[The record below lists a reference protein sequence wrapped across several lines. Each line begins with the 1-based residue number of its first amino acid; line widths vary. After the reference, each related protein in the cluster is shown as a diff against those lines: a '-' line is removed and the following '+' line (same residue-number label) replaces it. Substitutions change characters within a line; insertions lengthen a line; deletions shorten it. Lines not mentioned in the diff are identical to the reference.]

1 MRKVVFYIF
10 ILLLLSGCSAA
21 TLAPTITPTVSKLSG
36 KLLFAGST
44 TLQPLAD
51 LIGQAFNKQNPA
63 IHLEIAAGGS
73 AVGIQAVHD
82 GTADIGMAS
91 RELTTDEL
99 KGIKSYPV
107 ALDALAIIVNPSN
120 SIENL
125 TVAQLKDIYN
135 GRIANWK
142 EIGGADLAIK
152 VINRD
157 KNSGTRT
164 AFDDLVLDKKE
175 PAATNAVSAVTAG
188 DVVALLK
195 KEPGAIGYVGFGNL
209 DQTTRLIKINGILP
223 TNQTLKDKT
232 YTLSR
237 PLLLLTGPLSQ
248 PLSNSYIDFALSAEG
263 QAIVEKNGWISIHP

>member
-1 MRKVVFYIF
+1 ML
-10 ILLLLSGCSAA
+10 ILLLLSGCSTA
-21 TLAPTITPTVSKLSG
+21 TLAPTVTPTVSKLSG

-51 LIGQAFNKQNPA
+51 LIGQAFTQHHPA
-63 IHLEIAAGGS
+63 VRLEIAAGGS

-91 RELTTDEL
+91 RELTAAEL
-99 KGIKSYPV
+99 KDIKAYPV
-107 ALDALAIIVNPSN
+107 ALDVLAIVINPSN

-135 GRIANWK
+135 GKISNWK

-157 KNSGTRT
+157 KNSGTRG
-164 AFDDLVLDKKE
+164 AFDELVLDKKE
-175 PAATNAVSAVTAG
+175 PAATNAASAVTAG

-195 KEPGAIGYVGFGNL
+195 KELGAIGYVGFGNL
-209 DQTTRLIKINGILP
+209 DETTKLIKINGVLP

-232 YTLSR
+232 YTLFR
-237 PLLLLTGPLSQ
+237 PLLLLVGPLSQ
-248 PLSNSYIDFALSAEG
+248 PLSNSYINFALSAEG
-263 QAIVEKNGWISIHP
+263 QAIVEKNGWISIRP

>member
-21 TLAPTITPTVSKLSG
+21 TLAPTVTPTVSKLSG

-51 LIGQAFNKQNPA
+51 LIGQTFTKQNPA
-63 IHLEIAAGGS
+63 IRLEIAAGGS

-91 RELTTDEL
+91 RELTADEL
-99 KGIKSYPV
+99 KGIKAYPV
-107 ALDALAIIVNPSN
+107 ALDVLAIIISPSN

-135 GRIANWK
+135 GKITNWK
-142 EIGGADLAIK
+142 EIGGSDLAIK

-175 PAATNAVSAVTAG
+175 PAAANAASALTAG

-209 DQTTRLIKINGILP
+209 DQTTKLIKINGILP

-263 QAIVEKNGWISIHP
+263 QAIVEKNGWISIRP